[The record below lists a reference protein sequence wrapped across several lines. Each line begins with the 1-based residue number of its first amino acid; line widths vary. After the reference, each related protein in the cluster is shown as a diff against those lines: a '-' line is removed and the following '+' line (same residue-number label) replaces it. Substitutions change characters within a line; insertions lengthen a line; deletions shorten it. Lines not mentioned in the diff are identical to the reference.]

1 MRNKQIGVNVHYIPI
16 HMQPFYKKLGFKKG
30 DFCEAE
36 SFYRQAISIPIYPD
50 LSEEKQEFVVKT
62 LTQLIDLNS

>member
-1 MRNKQIGVNVHYIPI
+1 MRNKKIGVNVHYIPI

-30 DFCEAE
+30 DFSEAE
-36 SFYRQAISIPIYPD
+36 NFYKQAISIPIYPD

-62 LTQLIDLNS
+62 LTQLIDLIS

>member
-30 DFCEAE
+30 DFLEAE
-36 SFYRQAISIPIYPD
+36 TFYKQAISIPIYPD
-50 LSEEKQEFVVKT
+50 LSEEKQDFVVKT

>member
-30 DFCEAE
+30 DFFEAE
-36 SFYRQAISIPIYPD
+36 TFYKQAISIPIYPD
-50 LSEEKQEFVVKT
+50 LSEEKQDFVVKT

>member
-1 MRNKQIGVNVHYIPI
+1 MRNRKIGVNVHYIPI

-30 DFCEAE
+30 DFFQAE
-36 SFYRQAISIPIYPD
+36 NFYRQAISIPIYPD

-62 LTQLIDLNS
+62 LTQLLNLHS